1 MERTLNGTA
10 FSRVLRAG
18 ALAVVREQESLN
30 RINVFPVRDAD
41 TGANLAATLKA
52 AAARLGSAAPEDVG
66 TAARVAADGALD
78 GARGNSGAIFAQF
91 LHGLAAAMD
100 EHAAVDVP
108 EFAAAARRG
117 AESAYTA
124 LADPREGTI
133 LTVLRVWAHEL
144 GRRETGEDFLESM
157 HRALQAAREA
167 LANTPRQLEVL
178 ARSHVVD
185 AGGQGF
191 IYFVEGVVE
200 SLRGGREVAWAPSE
214 APPHGLPPFSD
225 PHEAVDER
233 FRYCSEALVVADDG
247 AEVSRES
254 LTAAVTSLGESLVV
268 AGGGSRLRVH
278 LHTNEPQRFL
288 STVAGFGKIVQ
299 SKVDDMV
306 LQQLAGREASIAIV
320 ADSTTDLPEAEAFRL
335 GVVSVPLTLSIGD
348 EEYLDGVDVTLDGFI
363 HKLQTTIGVPRSSQP
378 AASDFA
384 AMYERLLEY
393 REGVVSIHIA
403 GAMSGTVQSARSAAQ
418 RVDPERVRVIDSC
431 SVSVGAGL
439 LVRAVGEAIAAG
451 ASLDEVEEL
460 AERVKRDI
468 TIFGAVRSLDFAVRG
483 GRISSRAAR
492 LVGALH
498 LTPIITFD
506 EAGKARKGGAA
517 VGFDRSLVTMTK
529 KALRFAGGR
538 DAQAMIVHSGDVTA
552 AEFVAARLREQ
563 LDADV
568 AIVRAG
574 AVLTT
579 HVGLGT
585 VAIAV
590 RRAAARK
597 GRGERDGRRDGTQ
610 A

>member
-1 MERTLNGTA
+1 MIRMLNGTA

-18 ALAVVREQESLN
+18 ALAVVREQESLD

-41 TGANLAATLKA
+41 TGANLAATLRA
-52 AAARLGSAAPEDVG
+52 AAARLGSVAPEDVG
-66 TAARVAADGALD
+66 AAARVAADGALD

-91 LHGLAAAMD
+91 LHGLAAAM
-100 EHAAVDVP
+100 EKHAAVDVH

-133 LTVLRVWAHEL
+133 LTVLRAWAHEL

-157 HRALQAAREA
+157 HRALQTAREA
-167 LANTPRQLEVL
+167 LADTPRQLEVL
-178 ARSHVVD
+178 ARNHVVD

-191 IYFVEGVVE
+191 VYFVEGIVE
-200 SLRGGREVAWAPSE
+200 SLRGGREVAWLPRE
-214 APPHGLPPFSD
+214 APPHGLPLFLD
-225 PHEAVDER
+225 AHEAVDER

-254 LTAAVTSLGESLVV
+254 LTAAVTGLGESLVI
-268 AGGGSRLRVH
+268 AGGGDRLRVH
-278 LHTNEPQRFL
+278 LHTNEPQLFL
-288 STVAGFGKIVQ
+288 STVAGFGTIAQ

-306 LQQLAGREASIAIV
+306 LQQLAGRAATIAVV
-320 ADSTTDLPEAEAFRL
+320 ADSTTDLPEEEAFRL

-348 EEYLDGVDVTLDGFI
+348 EEYMDGVDITLDAFI
-363 HKLQTTIGVPRSSQP
+363 RRLQTTTGVPRSSQP
-378 AASDFA
+378 AVSDFA
-384 AMYERLLEY
+384 ATYERLLEY
-393 REGVVSIHIA
+393 REGIVSIHIA
-403 GAMSGTVQSARSAAQ
+403 GAMSGTVKSARSAALQ
-418 RVDPERVRVIDSC
+418 VDPERVRVIDSC

-451 ASLDEVEEL
+451 ASLDEVGEL

-483 GRISSRAAR
+483 GRVSARAAR
-492 LVGALH
+492 LIKALR
-498 LTPIITFD
+498 LTTLIAFD
-506 EAGKARKGGAA
+506 ERGKARKGGAA
-517 VGFDRSLVTMTK
+517 LGFDRALTAITK
-529 KALRFAGGR
+529 KALRFGGGR
-538 DAQAMIVHSGDVTA
+538 EAQMMVVYTGDAPT

-563 LDADV
+563 LDKDV
-568 AIVRAG
+568 PVVRAG

-585 VAIAV
+585 VSIAV
-590 RRAAARK
+590 RRAAV
-597 GRGERDGRRDGTQ
+597 
-610 A
+610 

>member
-1 MERTLNGTA
+1 MVLTLNGTA

-66 TAARVAADGALD
+66 AAARVAAEGALD

-91 LHGLAAAMD
+91 LHGLAAAM
-100 EHAAVDVP
+100 EKHASVDVP
-108 EFAAAARRG
+108 QFAVAARRG

-133 LTVLRVWAHEL
+133 LTVLRAWAHEL
-144 GRRETGEDFLESM
+144 GRRETGDDFLESM

-178 ARSHVVD
+178 ARAHVVD

-191 IYFVEGVVE
+191 VYFLEGIVE

-214 APPHGLPPFSD
+214 AAPHGLPPFSD
-225 PHEAVDER
+225 GHDEIDER
-233 FRYCSEALVVADDG
+233 FRFCSEALVVARDG
-247 AEVSRES
+247 EEVSREA
-254 LTAAVTSLGESLVV
+254 LTVAVSGLGESLVV

-278 LHTNEPQRFL
+278 LHTNEPQLFL
-288 STVAGFGKIVQ
+288 STVAGLGAVVQ

-306 LQQLAGREASIAIV
+306 FQQLAGREATIAIV

-335 GVVSVPLTLSIGD
+335 GVVAVPLTLSIGD
-348 EEYLDGVDVTLDGFI
+348 DEYLDGVDITLEGFV
-363 HKLQTTIGVPRSSQP
+363 HQLQTTTGVPRSSQP

-384 AMYERLLEY
+384 ATYQRLLEY

-403 GAMSGTVQSARSAAQ
+403 GAMSGTVQSARNAAVQVDAQ
-418 RVDPERVRVIDSC
+418 RVRVVDSC
-431 SVSVGAGL
+431 SVSVGTGL
-439 LVRAVGEAIAAG
+439 LVRAAGEAIASG
-451 ASLDEVEEL
+451 ASLDEVQTL
-460 AERVKRDI
+460 TERVKRDI
-468 TIFGAVRSLDFAVRG
+468 TIFGTVRSLDFAVRG
-483 GRISSRAAR
+483 GRISARAAR

-506 EAGKARKGGAA
+506 ETGKAKKGGASL
-517 VGFDRSLVTMTK
+517 GFDRSLTTITK

-538 DAQAMIVHSGDVTA
+538 GAQAMVVHSGDVAA
-552 AEFVAARLREQ
+552 AEFVAARLREH

-590 RRAAARK
+590 RSAGA
-597 GRGERDGRRDGTQ
+597 
-610 A
+610 

>member
-1 MERTLNGTA
+1 MVLTLNGTA

-66 TAARVAADGALD
+66 AAARVAAEGALD

-91 LHGLAAAMD
+91 LHGLAAAM
-100 EHAAVDVP
+100 EKHASVDVP
-108 EFAAAARRG
+108 QFAVAARRG

-133 LTVLRVWAHEL
+133 LTVLRAWAHEL
-144 GRRETGEDFLESM
+144 GRRETGEDFPESM

-178 ARSHVVD
+178 ARAHVVD

-191 IYFVEGVVE
+191 VYFLEGIVE

-214 APPHGLPPFSD
+214 AAPHGLPPFSD
-225 PHEAVDER
+225 GHDEIDER
-233 FRYCSEALVVADDG
+233 FRFCSEALVVARDG
-247 AEVSRES
+247 EEVSREA
-254 LTAAVTSLGESLVV
+254 LTVAVSGLGESLVV

-278 LHTNEPQRFL
+278 LHTNEPQLFL
-288 STVAGFGKIVQ
+288 STVAGLGAVVQ

-306 LQQLAGREASIAIV
+306 FQQLAGREATIAIV

-335 GVVSVPLTLSIGD
+335 GVVAVPLTLSIGD
-348 EEYLDGVDVTLDGFI
+348 DEYLDGVDITLEGFV
-363 HKLQTTIGVPRSSQP
+363 HQLQTTTGVPRSSQP

-384 AMYERLLEY
+384 ATYQRLLEY

-403 GAMSGTVQSARSAAQ
+403 GAMSGTVQSARNAAVQVDAQ
-418 RVDPERVRVIDSC
+418 RVRVVDSC
-431 SVSVGAGL
+431 SVSVGTGL
-439 LVRAVGEAIAAG
+439 LVRAAGEAIASG
-451 ASLDEVEEL
+451 ASLDEVQAL

-468 TIFGAVRSLDFAVRG
+468 TIFGTVRSLDFAVRG
-483 GRISSRAAR
+483 GRISARAAR

-506 EAGKARKGGAA
+506 ETGKAKKGGASL
-517 VGFDRSLVTMTK
+517 GFDRSLTTITK

-538 DAQAMIVHSGDVTA
+538 GAQAMVVHSGDVAA
-552 AEFVAARLREQ
+552 AEFVAARLREH

-590 RRAAARK
+590 RSAGA
-597 GRGERDGRRDGTQ
+597 
-610 A
+610 